1 MDIKIEPPR
10 LEGTAE
16 EKLVQLELWVKKLCI
31 ELNLNFEALEMALE
45 IKIEKE
51 KEK

>member
-31 ELNLNFEALEMALE
+31 ELNLNCEALEMK
-45 IKIEKE
+45 IKKE